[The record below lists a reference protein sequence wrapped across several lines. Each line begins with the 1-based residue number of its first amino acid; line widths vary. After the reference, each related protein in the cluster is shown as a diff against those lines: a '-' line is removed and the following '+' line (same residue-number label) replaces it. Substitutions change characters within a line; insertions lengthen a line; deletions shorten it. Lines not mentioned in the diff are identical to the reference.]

1 MKDWGLHH
9 WEYEDSE
16 LSDRD
21 CVWCYKRFEN
31 VEMCNEH
38 RKECCEENEIKL
50 SANDIFSLID
60 NPKNY

>member
-16 LSDRD
+16 LTDRD

-31 VEMCNEH
+31 KEVCSEH
-38 RKECCEENEIKL
+38 SRACAKENEIEL
-50 SANDIFSLID
+50 TADEAFTLIN